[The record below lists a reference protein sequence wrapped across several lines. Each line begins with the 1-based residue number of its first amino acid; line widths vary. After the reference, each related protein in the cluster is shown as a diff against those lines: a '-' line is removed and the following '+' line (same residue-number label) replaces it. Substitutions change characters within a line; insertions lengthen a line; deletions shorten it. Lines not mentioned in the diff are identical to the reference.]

1 MISIVHDLAAEALF
15 VSDLQPSQR
24 PSRRMLEETVTAMIL
39 RHGSDGCAAAVA
51 EEFGD
56 HPEVA
61 VRRMCWARE
70 KVRTVTVAPRR
81 PTATAPR

>member
-1 MISIVHDLAAEALF
+1 MISIVEDLAAEALF
-15 VSDLQPSQR
+15 VSDLQPSDCPNQGR
-24 PSRRMLEETVTAMIL
+24 VQDAVTAMIL

-61 VRRMCWARE
+61 VRRMSW
-70 KVRTVTVAPRR
+70 VRQELRLVVVAPRR
-81 PTATAPR
+81 PVGVPRA

>member
-1 MISIVHDLAAEALF
+1 MNSIVQDLAAEALF
-15 VSDLQPSQR
+15 VSHLQPSQR
-24 PSRRMLEETVTAMIL
+24 PSRQVLQETVTAMIL

-70 KVRTVTVAPRR
+70 KVQTVTVSPRR
-81 PTATAPR
+81 PKAATPR